1 MRRQTFLTFSFF
13 MLKSNKN
20 REIEAMMNNEYL
32 IKPIAYIYNDMKTK
46 FGVPRQSGLAK
57 ELISEIVFEPEFRV
71 SDALRG
77 ITDFSH
83 IWLIWC
89 FSEARRDGW
98 SPTVRPP
105 RLGGNERVGVFAT
118 RSPYRPNSLA
128 LSCVKLERVEPRD
141 GVGDVLVV
149 SGADLMNGTPIYD
162 IKPYLP
168 YADSIP
174 EADGGFAPDGGKELK
189 VVAEESVL
197 SKLPKE
203 KQNSLIELLARDPR
217 PQYHSDANRVYGME
231 FGDFEIKFRI
241 EDDSLYLISV
251 E

>member
-1 MRRQTFLTFSFF
+1 MD
-13 MLKSNKN
+13 
-20 REIEAMMNNEYL
+20 EYT
-32 IKPIAYIYNDMKTK
+32 IRPIAYIHNDLKTK
-46 FGVPRQSGLAK
+46 FGVPRQSGLANS
-57 ELISEIVFEPEFRV
+57 LLSEIVFEPEFRV

-83 IWLIWC
+83 VWLIWS

-128 LSCVKLERVEPRD
+128 LSCVKLVRVEHRE
-141 GVGDVLVV
+141 GLGDILIV

-168 YADSIP
+168 YADSI
-174 EADGGFAPDGGKELK
+174 EDAIGGFAPDGGKTLEI
-189 VVAEESVL
+189 VDESGAVN
-197 SKLPKE
+197 KLPKE
-203 KQNSLIELLARDPR
+203 KRAALTELLVRDPR
-217 PQYHSDANRVYGME
+217 PQYHDDKERVYGMSY
-231 FGDFEIKFRI
+231 GDFEIKFRVDG
-241 EDDSLYLISV
+241 ETLYVVSV